1 MSPTNQLPTAREIRD
16 LITEAQTLTLSLRQ
30 LLRDLPALNGTTREL
45 ALDRQQDLWT
55 LMGQEPWRA
64 NELFRRAKGEL
75 GLSESTT
82 RRYLAKGIE
91 DGLVLRLDQGT
102 IVQFIL
108 ASSPQASVL
117 LQAQG
122 DDLAYWLLRAFYSEA
137 PTSQPLDDVLAPA
150 LEYGAWTRPT
160 LLAALD
166 DLAARGL
173 LTLADSQVEISG
185 EGIKERARIA

>member
-1 MSPTNQLPTAREIRD
+1 MD
-16 LITEAQTLTLSLRQ
+16 ITKQDVMRMIAELKVVVAELRLLAQ
-30 LLRDLPALNGTTREL
+30 DLPASPQPQPSLSL
-45 ALDRQQDLWT
+45 VQDHAQDLWT
-55 LMGQEPWRA
+55 FMGNEPWRA
-64 NELFRRAKGEL
+64 NELFRRAKEEL

-82 RRYLAKGIE
+82 RRYLAKGVQG
-91 DGLVLRLDQGT
+91 GLVLRLEQGSG
-102 IVQFIL
+102 VQYIL
-108 ASSPQASVL
+108 ASSPQAQTL
-117 LQAQG
+117 LASQQ
-122 DDLAYWLLRAFYSEA
+122 DDLDYWLLRAFYPEA

-185 EGIKERARIA
+185 EGISERARLAGG